1 MAVAVQIDDRVVV
14 LVKEH
19 QLPVQFRAVNLV
31 LVDIKDAAQSLFH
44 LRVTACLIKPCVTLE
59 HMEQGVHGLCRHDTV
74 FRELFVALRLPVDGK
89 GLQIALAVGAVLLDE
104 MKDLFCVGQRNGVFG
119 QPVVSGKGID
129 GKALIVGVLGGV
141 LRLAGV
147 IAAPVHTAVC
157 LVVAVFQEE
166 LVGVAGILGKV
177 CPAGQ
182 HGRLGEEPQN
192 AAVQDAALFGFFIQ
206 LQVKIHVAVK
216 AAVFLVPQPFP
227 EGNDGLQQHF
237 FCCLFDGRHNTGLP
251 FCTK

>member
-1 MAVAVQIDDRVVV
+1 M

-19 QLPVQFRAVNLV
+19 QLPVQLRAVNLV

-44 LRVTACLIKPCVTLE
+44 LRVTAGLIKPGVTLE
-59 HMEQGVHGLCRHDTV
+59 HMEQGIHGLCRHDTV

-104 MKDLFCVGQRNGVFG
+104 MKDLFCVVQRNGVFG

-141 LRLAGV
+141 LRLAGI

-157 LVVAVFQEE
+157 LIVAVFQEE

-177 CPAGQ
+177 CRPVSMAASEKN
-182 HGRLGEEPQN
+182 HRMRL
-192 AAVQDAALFGFFIQ
+192 FRM
-206 LQVKIHVAVK
+206 
-216 AAVFLVPQPFP
+216 QPFSAF
-227 EGNDGLQQHF
+227 LSSF
-237 FCCLFDGRHNTGLP
+237 RS
-251 FCTK
+251 KSM

>member
-1 MAVAVQIDDRVVV
+1 
-14 LVKEH
+14 
-19 QLPVQFRAVNLV
+19 
-31 LVDIKDAAQSLFH
+31 
-44 LRVTACLIKPCVTLE
+44 
-59 HMEQGVHGLCRHDTV
+59 MEQGVHGLCRHDAV
-74 FRELFVALRLPVDGK
+74 LRELFVALRLPVDGK

-147 IAAPVHTAVC
+147 IAAPVHAAVC

-182 HGRLGEEPQN
+182 HGSLGEEPQN

-237 FCCLFDGRHNTGLP
+237 FCCLFDGRHNTELP

>member
-1 MAVAVQIDDRVVV
+1 
-14 LVKEH
+14 
-19 QLPVQFRAVNLV
+19 
-31 LVDIKDAAQSLFH
+31 
-44 LRVTACLIKPCVTLE
+44 
-59 HMEQGVHGLCRHDTV
+59 MEQGVHGLCRHDTV

-147 IAAPVHTAVC
+147 IAAPVHAAVC

-166 LVGVAGILGKV
+166 LVGVAGIFGKV
-177 CPAGQ
+177 WPGRSAWPPRRRTTECGCSGCSPFRLFYPASGQ
-182 HGRLGEEPQN
+182 NPCSRKSRRFPRP
-192 AAVQDAALFGFFIQ
+192 AAFSRR
-206 LQVKIHVAVK
+206 
-216 AAVFLVPQPFP
+216 
-227 EGNDGLQQHF
+227 E
-237 FCCLFDGRHNTGLP
+237 
-251 FCTK
+251 

>member
-1 MAVAVQIDDRVVV
+1 M

-19 QLPVQFRAVNLV
+19 QLPVQLRAVNFV
-31 LVDIKDAAQSLFH
+31 LVDIKDAAQGLSH
-44 LRVTACLIKPCVTLE
+44 LRVMACLIKPGVTLE

-74 FRELFVALRLPVDGK
+74 FGELFVALRLPVDGK

-166 LVGVAGILGKV
+166 LVGVAGILGKI
-177 CPAGQ
+177 CPAGE
-182 HGRLGEEPQN
+182 HGSLGEEPQN

-237 FCCLFDGRHNTGLP
+237 FCCLFDGRHNTELP